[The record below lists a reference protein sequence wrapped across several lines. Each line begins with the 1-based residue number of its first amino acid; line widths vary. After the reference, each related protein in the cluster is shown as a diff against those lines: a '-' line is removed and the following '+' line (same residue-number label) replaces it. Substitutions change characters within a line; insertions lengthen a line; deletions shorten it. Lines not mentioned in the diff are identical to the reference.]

1 MRFMEE
7 WVAERKID
15 EIECLVADLSGIPR
29 GKILPAGKFLKI
41 VRENGLR
48 LPESIFI
55 QTVTGEYAE
64 DEDDDVVGP
73 QDLDV
78 YLQPDPSTICI
89 VPWYQ
94 EPTAQ
99 VIND

>member
-1 MRFMEE
+1 MRYMEE

-29 GKILPAGKFLKI
+29 GKILPASKFLKI

-55 QTVTGEYAE
+55 QTVTGEYSENADYE
-64 DEDDDVVGP
+64 DIATCPSCSLIIRVI
-73 QDLDV
+73 
-78 YLQPDPSTICI
+78 YDPVRGLSVLCS
-89 VPWYQ
+89 W
-94 EPTAQ
+94 
-99 VIND
+99 NGS